1 MEADL
6 LMVELPSENE
16 VTDSLLVVGVWTQH
30 WGKYLTKAHT
40 AKCSY

>member
-16 VTDSLLVVGVWTQH
+16 VTDSLVVVGVWTQH
-30 WGKYLTKAHT
+30 
-40 AKCSY
+40 